1 MCEKEKQE
9 MCVCVCVLPRVK
21 DATKQDN
28 GSKSGDNFLVALGP
42 RVEGKHTDRCVHTI
56 PLHH

>member
-1 MCEKEKQE
+1 

-21 DATKQDN
+21 DAAKQDN

-56 PLHH
+56 PLDH